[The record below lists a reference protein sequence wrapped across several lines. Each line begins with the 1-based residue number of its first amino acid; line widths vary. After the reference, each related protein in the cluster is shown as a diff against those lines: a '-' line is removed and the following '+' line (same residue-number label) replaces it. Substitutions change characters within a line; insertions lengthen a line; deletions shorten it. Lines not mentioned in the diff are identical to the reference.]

1 MDLVRQSLLFFLIL
15 GLCLVAPGWADRDV
29 QDYSRTLHI
38 FKSISGVSPFFNS
51 AYGYAVF
58 PTIGK
63 GGFGVG
69 AAHGKGQVYLTDDEN
84 GDEVTGFARLTEV
97 SLGFQLGGQA
107 YRQIVFFEDQRAY
120 DEFTSGSFEFDASAG
135 AVAVTASAEA
145 TAGTQGSRAV
155 GSPGG
160 ESGSAA
166 STTYYKGF
174 MVFTVSTGG
183 LMYEASIGGQKY
195 SFHPLEVEIAAEQ

>member
-1 MDLVRQSLLFFLIL
+1 MFRRALFLIL
-15 GLCLVAPGWADRDV
+15 ILSLAFVVPSWADREV
-29 QDYSRTLHI
+29 QDYSRTVHI

-69 AAHGKGQVYLTDDEN
+69 AAHGKGQVYRIDREN
-84 GDEVTGFARLTEV
+84 GDEVTGFARLTEI
-97 SLGFQLGGQA
+97 SLGFQMGGQA
-107 YRQIVFFEDQRAY
+107 YRQIVFFEDERAY
-120 DEFTSGSFEFDASAG
+120 DEFTSGSFEFDASAS
-135 AVAVTASAEA
+135 AVAVTASADA

-155 GSPGG
+155 GSAGG
-160 ESGSAA
+160 ESGSAT

-195 SFHPLEVEIAAEQ
+195 SFNALDVEIAEE